1 MTMTRNEHA
10 ASFFVRQARLAPAP
24 FFRWYLQLDHKTP
37 PPPHFSRYRQ
47 GLPAGTRAAGS
58 AAAWTIPA
66 RHAHVAQPT
75 KPERL
80 PAERRVRK
88 LRRAKRSDAE
98 RDVLR

>member
-1 MTMTRNEHA
+1 MPREERRPICRSN
-10 ASFFVRQARLAPAP
+10 P
-24 FFRWYLQLDHKTP
+24 QLHHKRP
-37 PPPHFSRYRQ
+37 PYFSRYRQ

-66 RHAHVAQPT
+66 RNAHVAQPT

-88 LRRAKRSDAE
+88 LQRAKRSDAE